1 MSLKEAVR
9 IAQSNNLMGLICT
22 SRLLELVPALVA
34 SVKEAGLVLIS
45 DYSHDVRHSTRGHS
59 AAPSVLGLGEGVDG
73 LVAGNGV
80 LRFREAVDW
89 WTWGDG
95 FGGVGRLGWWWKP
108 VGTRISGLSVLSKG
122 PVLDGR
128 EWNLRYYTWIRL
140 GEVGDDKVG
149 LINV

>member
-45 DYSHDVRHSTRGHS
+45 DYSHDVRHSARASGVA

-80 LRFREAVDW
+80 LKFREAVD
-89 WTWGDG
+89 
-95 FGGVGRLGWWWKP
+95 
-108 VGTRISGLSVLSKG
+108 
-122 PVLDGR
+122 
-128 EWNLRYYTWIRL
+128 
-140 GEVGDDKVG
+140 
-149 LINV
+149 